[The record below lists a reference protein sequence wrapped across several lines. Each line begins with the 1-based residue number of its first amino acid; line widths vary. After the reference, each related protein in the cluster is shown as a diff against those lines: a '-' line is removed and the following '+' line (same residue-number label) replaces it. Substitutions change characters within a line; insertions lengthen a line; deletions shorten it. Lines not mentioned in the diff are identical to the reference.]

1 MRLALERRR
10 AGKLVLR
17 FMRLVHSRSGWKR
30 MGILL
35 KNLLALARQEK
46 EFGRTTQAM
55 IAHLL
60 APLQKQL
67 GVQLAPQLHNP
78 ASPCLAALA
87 PSPSGTLSISRSHR
101 RQARREAAGF
111 GSAAKPS
118 IACTTPLKTP
128 IRFLKSRQG
137 DVVGLGCFST
147 ASALYTPALYTPAP
161 NCKRGL
167 LDDVL
172 TPLPCSSKAVFG
184 ASGCSRQAPCLTPRD
199 LAVIFC
205 NLRNLNDISS
215 ELVLSVV
222 ATLHDLPRIN
232 LSQILGTFDVLLAGL
247 CRYMCNFPQAME
259 ALVSAR
265 QDKAHSLWFSQVPRA
280 RGSAFDMAFMCVLTM
295 TSHE

>member
-10 AGKLVLR
+10 AGKVVLR
-17 FMRLVHSRSGWKR
+17 FMRLVYSRSGWKR
-30 MGILL
+30 MGSLL

-87 PSPSGTLSISRSHR
+87 PSPSGTLSISRAHR

-137 DVVGLGCFST
+137 GVVGLGCFST
-147 ASALYTPALYTPAP
+147 ASALYTPAP

-184 ASGCSRQAPCLTPRD
+184 ASGYSRQAPCLTPRD

-205 NLRNLNDISS
+205 NLRHLNDMSS
-215 ELVLSVV
+215 ELVLSVL

-232 LSQILGTFDVLLAGL
+232 LSHILATFDVLLAGL

-280 RGSAFDMAFMCVLTM
+280 RGSVFDMASMCVLTM